1 MRQLSVVIFGR
12 RGGRI
17 MTKTVTYGQLG
28 ERLGV
33 SAQAAHAWGN
43 KSLVLRAH
51 RLRPIASPTASL
63 ALAAAR
69 LTQVEAELRLTLAEA
84 QVSDL
89 EAELAEVRTQR
100 DNLEA
105 ELADVRVQR
114 DNWMTLAQRLAP
126 KRSWLP
132 FS

>member
-1 MRQLSVVIFGR
+1 
-12 RGGRI
+12 
-17 MTKTVTYGQLG
+17 LG
-28 ERLGV
+28 A
-33 SAQAAHAWGN
+33 SAQAAHASVN

-51 RLRPIASPTASL
+51 RLRATASPTASL

-105 ELADVRVQR
+105 ELADVRAQR